1 MAKVEPPNHSTIYL
15 KVECTLL
22 LEKSVPTIIRKTFR
36 QIYCLLITWG
46 AVGGNCFRM
55 NPSIC
60 QLVVFEWIRLF
71 VIVLSP
77 FSGIE
82 LQANGGGSFLSVPQT
97 ATATATAVLSH
108 QQHTNGTPRLTNGT
122 TATVLLVKVEAPPP
136 EESPEVGGSSEED
149 DCKTITIQVG
159 TASPRATLKPK
170 QKSVW
175 RKLLRRGSSTL
186 FSNNDTKTNTIIR

>member
-1 MAKVEPPNHSTIYL
+1 MHTDVCGST
-15 KVECTLL
+15 
-22 LEKSVPTIIRKTFR
+22 R
-36 QIYCLLITWG
+36 
-46 AVGGNCFRM
+46 
-55 NPSIC
+55 
-60 QLVVFEWIRLF
+60 
-71 VIVLSP
+71 
-77 FSGIE
+77 
-82 LQANGGGSFLSVPQT
+82 
-97 ATATATAVLSH
+97 AVLSH

-122 TATVLLVKVEAPPP
+122 TATVLLVKVEAPPA
-136 EESPEVGGSSEED
+136 EESPEVGGCSEED